1 MRYGVNTLIW
11 TVEFDRSK
19 LPLIPRIAEHGFDG
33 VQIPM
38 LRPADYIAADIRKA
52 TEANGLALS
61 VCPFFIDGLSLI
73 SEDESLRR
81 KTQAHLREV
90 IKVAAEAGAES
101 IAGPLY
107 CPVGY
112 LPGRRRNEDEW
123 KWAVEG
129 YQSAVP
135 TLEEYGLKMGI
146 ESLNRFETYFLT
158 TAEDLVNIVDA
169 VGHPSVGVLYDIFHG
184 NIEDKSVPGSIRN
197 IGHRLQHVHACE
209 NDRGIPGTGH
219 QDWPGIFQALRDIR
233 YDGWLTIE
241 SFAFTL
247 GDLARSAAIWRDL
260 APTPEHIAFEGIKFL
275 KKHFAAAAA

>member
-1 MRYGVNTLIW
+1 MKFGVNTLIW
-11 TVEFDRSK
+11 TVGFDRSH
-19 LPLIPRIAEHGFDG
+19 LPLIPRIKEHGFDG

-52 TEANGLALS
+52 TEENGLALS

-73 SEDESLRR
+73 SEDESLRK

-112 LPGRRRNEDEW
+112 LPGRRRNDDEW

-135 TLEEYGLKMGI
+135 ALVEYGLTMGV
-146 ESLNRFETYFLT
+146 ESLNRFETYFLN
-158 TAEDLVNIVDA
+158 TADDLAKITDA
-169 VGHPSVGVLYDIFHG
+169 VGHPSVGVLYDTFHG
-184 NIEDKSVPGSIRN
+184 NIEDKSVPGAIRT
-197 IGHRLQHVHACE
+197 IGKRLQHVHACE

-219 QDWPGIFQALRDIR
+219 QDWNGIFQALRDIHF
-233 YDGWLTIE
+233 DGWLTIE

-247 GDLARSAAIWRDL
+247 GDLAASAAIWRDL

-275 KKHFAAAAA
+275 RQNFAPAAA